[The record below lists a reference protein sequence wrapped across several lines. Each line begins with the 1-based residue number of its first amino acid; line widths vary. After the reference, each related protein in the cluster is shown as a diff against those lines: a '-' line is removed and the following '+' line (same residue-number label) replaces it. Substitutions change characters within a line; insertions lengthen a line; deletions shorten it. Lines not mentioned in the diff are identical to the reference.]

1 MSEPSIEQLL
11 QSVRPDPNAPPE
23 TAESLAEKLPGFPPQ
38 AIEEALRMLTLSGV
52 LREEKLPDGR
62 TGYRYEHPERYRMIN
77 TPVIKQPGPDFG
89 KRSSSG

>member
-11 QSVRPDPNAPPE
+11 QSVRPDPDAPPE
-23 TAESLAEKLPGFPPQ
+23 TADSLAAKLPGFSPQ

-52 LREEKLPDGR
+52 LREETLPDGR
-62 TGYRYEHPERYRMIN
+62 KVYRYAHPERYRMIN

-89 KRSSSG
+89 KR